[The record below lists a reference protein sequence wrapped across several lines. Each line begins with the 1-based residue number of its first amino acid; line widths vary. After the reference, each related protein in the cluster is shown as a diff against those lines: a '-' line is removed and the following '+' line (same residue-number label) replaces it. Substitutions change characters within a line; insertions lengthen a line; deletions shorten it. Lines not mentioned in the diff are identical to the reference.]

1 MECREWEGRV
11 QTRVWYQTKSQGGNT
26 GLGLQVSSKQGLHL
40 GVQVDWLSGKTE
52 ITPGSKVIG
61 CIYCLLVEGCP
72 QALEVLP
79 VLREG
84 SC

>member
-1 MECREWEGRV
+1 MGKKESKQECGIKQSPREGD
-11 QTRVWYQTKSQGGNT
+11 T
-26 GLGLQVSSKQGLHL
+26 GSVLQVSSKYGWHMLL
-40 GVQVDWLSGKTE
+40 GKSG
-52 ITPGSKVIG
+52 ITPGSKVTG
-61 CIYCLLVEGCP
+61 FIYCLLVEGCP